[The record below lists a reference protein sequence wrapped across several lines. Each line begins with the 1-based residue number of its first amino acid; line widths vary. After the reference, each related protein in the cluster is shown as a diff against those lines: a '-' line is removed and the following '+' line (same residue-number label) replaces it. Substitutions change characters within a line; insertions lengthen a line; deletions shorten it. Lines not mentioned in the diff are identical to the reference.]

1 MSISDYLRK
10 KEYIVSVNDFQ
21 YLGSIYDD
29 LETQGKTP
37 PNVELT
43 RSVDCLHRRS
53 TSRNTHYLLADW
65 EAGALRNDSRIKSV
79 TLAPRYLGIKSGTTN
94 TVQTSTG
101 WDKSSTTSNTMKN
114 WGLLRCV
121 EGTQRVGWGGTGYS
135 GGGVGTPAQTGT
147 VNLTQTGRNVDV
159 VICDENGL
167 VWNHP
172 EYAVN
177 ADGTGGSRA
186 VQYNWFQHNAE
197 IGNGANGT
205 YTYGTGS
212 HSTHVAGTVAGNT
225 QGWACSANIYNL
237 YYDTGTPVNEF
248 SLVFDYVRAFH
259 RNKSINNT
267 TSRKNPTIVNNSW
280 GMSIFPSEWSF
291 SDITAVTYRGTRYT
305 PNVGSPTFNGFSGV
319 CTANERLAVLA
330 GFENHGNRITT
341 VGPYTAP
348 GGSISTKPAT
358 WTQEGQQAYFIN
370 FLQPDNT
377 YQLTVQGPADLN
389 LIHNVA
395 IDALS
400 GTMSL
405 AGEIVIT
412 NSSAVEVYRF
422 TAVEQSTNNGGTIEI
437 IIDETLV
444 NLPAAE
450 IYTITFL
457 SVLDIA
463 EVSNPSFATA
473 MSLTVVTD
481 SHTATAAVTTITN
494 TLLGAGNL
502 TSSTTPTVGHNDDG
516 YWTLALPF
524 SIEYL
529 GTTYSTIY
537 VGTNHYVTFGSG
549 SVVYIGLN
557 ATTPNLPKI
566 MWSCADNSVQ
576 RIYYG
581 VEGAD
586 AGTYT
591 VTNSGVSAYT
601 INSSSNPT
609 LTLQRGGTY
618 TFNVSATGHPFW
630 IKTAQTTGTTDTYS
644 TGVTN
649 NGTASG
655 TITFTV
661 PNDAPSTLYYIC
673 ENHAPMTGVINIVAG
688 TRTYRVRVE
697 GAAATYGVL
706 GSPTMVNE
714 YVFYEA
720 TPAQI
725 DLQLGANGRKTV
737 GTGFTTE
744 QINSWGF
751 VAGQRIPA
759 RVPAC
764 DVDLEDLY
772 SEGIVMVGAAGNGRW
787 KHDVPGGDDWYNT
800 FEMASRYPDSV
811 AQPYFYMRGTSP
823 TANDNA
829 TVFGGEY
836 NLPAICVGS
845 VDTISTDQKVAYSD
859 CGPGVDIWAPGTYII
874 SSLPSGVNDPRN
886 GSYFLGKYSGTSM
899 ASPQVCGVLACAL
912 EIYPTMD
919 QSQAKSYIL
928 AYAKSNQLT
937 ATSGGTLDGQ
947 DLQGAANLFL
957 YYYKERAING
967 NTFPK
972 INYKPRPSTGAV
984 FPRPRIRR
992 TP

>member
-21 YLGSIYDD
+21 DLESIYDD

-37 PNVELT
+37 PTVELI
-43 RSVDCLHRRS
+43 RSVDCVHRRS

-65 EAGALRNDSRIKSV
+65 EADALRNDPRIKSV
-79 TLAPRYLGIKSGTTN
+79 TLAPRYLGIKSGTN
-94 TVQTSTG
+94 DTVQTSTA
-101 WDKSSTTSNTMKN
+101 WDKSGTTSNNMKN

-147 VNLTQTGRNVDV
+147 INLTQTGRNVDV
-159 VICDENGL
+159 VVCDLNGI

-177 ADGTGGSRA
+177 ADGTGGTRA

-205 YTYGTGS
+205 YSYGTGD

-225 QGWACSANIYNL
+225 QGWARSANIYNL
-237 YYDTGTPVNEF
+237 YYDTGTPVSEF

-259 RNKSINNT
+259 RNKAVNNT
-267 TSRKNPTIVNNSW
+267 TGRKNPTIVNNSW

-348 GGSISTKPAT
+348 GGSILTKPGT
-358 WTQEGQQAYFIN
+358 WTQEGQQAYFID
-370 FLQPDNT
+370 LSQPNSS
-377 YQLTVQGPADLN
+377 YQLTVQGPADLD

-395 IDALS
+395 IDAIS

-412 NSSAVEVYRF
+412 NSSAVEIHRF
-422 TAVEQSTNNGGTIEI
+422 TAVEQTTTNGGTIEI
-437 IIDETLV
+437 NINETLV
-444 NLPAAE
+444 NLPASDT
-450 IYTITFL
+450 YTVTFL
-457 SVLDIA
+457 TVINVSG
-463 EVSNPSFATA
+463 VSNPSFATA

-481 SHTATAAVTTITN
+481 SHLASASVTTITN
-494 TLLGAGNL
+494 TLLGAGSL
-502 TSSTTPTVGHNDDG
+502 ASSTTPTVGNNDDG

-537 VGTNHYVTFGSG
+537 VSTNHYVTFGSG
-549 SVVYIGLN
+549 STVWSGLN

-566 MWSCADNSVQ
+566 MWACADNSVQ

-581 VEGAD
+581 VEG
-586 AGTYT
+586 
-591 VTNSGVSAYT
+591 
-601 INSSSNPT
+601 
-609 LTLQRGGTY
+609 
-618 TFNVSATGHPFW
+618 
-630 IKTAQTTGTTDTYS
+630 TA
-644 TGVTN
+644 
-649 NGTASG
+649 
-655 TITFTV
+655 
-661 PNDAPSTLYYIC
+661 PN
-673 ENHAPMTGVINIVAG
+673 
-688 TRTYRVRVE
+688 RTYRVRVE
-697 GAAATYGVL
+697 GAASTSGTV
-706 GSPTMVNE
+706 GSPSMVNE

-720 TPAQI
+720 TPDQI

-744 QINSWGF
+744 QLNSWGF

-772 SEGIVMVGAAGNGRW
+772 SEGIIMVGAAGNGRW
-787 KHDVPGGDDWYNT
+787 KHDVPGGLDWSNT
-800 FEMASRYPDSV
+800 FEMASRYPASV

-823 TANDNA
+823 TANDTFQSYNIVCRTQSGQNGWFVTETPWGQLPSYVQIGWTIDMGA
-829 TVFGGEY
+829 WGTRTITDIYVYNGYTALALNGSAGFSQGQTYTLTDPTSY

-845 VDTISTDQKVAYSD
+845 VDTIATDQKVLYSD
-859 CGPGVDIWAPGTYII
+859 CGPGVDLWAPGTYII
-874 SSLPSGVNDPRN
+874 SSLPSGINDPRN
-886 GSYFLGKYSGTSM
+886 GSYFLGKFSGTSM

-912 EIYPTMD
+912 EIYPNMD
-919 QSQAKSYIL
+919 QTQAKAYIL
-928 AYAKSNQLT
+928 AYAKSDQLI
-937 ATSGGTLDGQ
+937 ATSGGAVDGQ

-957 YYYKERAING
+957 YYYKERAVNG

-984 FPRPRIRR
+984 YPRPRIRR
-992 TP
+992 TL

>member
-1 MSISDYLRK
+1 MSIADYLRK
-10 KEYIVSVNDFQ
+10 KEYIVSVNNFQ
-21 YLGSIYDD
+21 DLESIYDD

-37 PNVELT
+37 PNLELT
-43 RSVDCLHRRS
+43 RSIDCLHRRP

-65 EAGALRNDSRIKSV
+65 EADSLRNDSRIKSV
-79 TLAPRYLGIKSGTTN
+79 TLAPHYLGIKAGTTY
-94 TVQTSTG
+94 TIQTSTA
-101 WDKSSTTSNTMKN
+101 WDKSNAEGSNMKN

-121 EGTQRVGWGGTGYS
+121 EGTQRVGWGGTGYQGNGS
-135 GGGVGTPAQTGT
+135 GTAAQTGT
-147 VNLTQTGRNVDV
+147 IGLTQTGRNVDV
-159 VICDENGL
+159 VVCDLNGI

-177 ADGTGGSRA
+177 ADGTGGTRA
-186 VQYNWFQHNAE
+186 VQYNWYQHSAE
-197 IGNGANGT
+197 VGNGSNST
-205 YTYGTGS
+205 YVYGVGD

-225 QGWACSANIYNL
+225 QGWARSANIYNL
-237 YYDTGTPVNEF
+237 YYDTGEPLSYF
-248 SLVFDYVRAFH
+248 SLVFDYIRAFH
-259 RNKSINNT
+259 RNKSVNNAIG
-267 TSRKNPTIVNNSW
+267 RKNPTIVNNSW

-330 GFENHGNRITT
+330 GFENYGNRITT

-348 GGSISTKPAT
+348 GGSILTKPGT
-358 WTQEGQQAYFIN
+358 WTQEGQQAYFIE
-370 FLQPDNT
+370 LSRPDST
-377 YQLTVQGPADLN
+377 YQLTVQGPADLD

-395 IDALS
+395 IDAIS

-412 NSSAVEVYRF
+412 NSSAVEIHRF
-422 TAVEQSTNNGGTIEI
+422 TAVEQSTTNGGTIEI
-437 IIDETLV
+437 NINETLV
-444 NLPAAE
+444 NLPNADT
-450 IYTITFL
+450 YTVSFL
-457 SVLDIA
+457 SVINTA
-463 EVSNPSFATA
+463 GVSNPSFATA

-481 SHTATAAVTTITN
+481 STAATATVTTITN
-494 TLLGAGNL
+494 TLLGAGSL
-502 TSSTTPTVGHNDDG
+502 ASSTTPTVGGNDDG

-529 GTTYSTIY
+529 GTSYNTIY

-549 SVVYIGLN
+549 SSVYIGLN

-581 VEGAD
+581 TEGSGS
-586 AGTYT
+586 GTYT
-591 VTNSGVSAYT
+591 VTNTGASDYV
-601 INSSSNPT
+601 INSNSDPT

-618 TFNVSATGHPFW
+618 TFNVNASGHPFW
-630 IKTAQTTGTTDTYS
+630 IQTVAGAYS
-644 TGVTN
+644 SGNIYNTGVTN
-649 NGTASG
+649 NGAQNG

-661 PNDAPSTLYYIC
+661 PNNAPSTLYYVC
-673 ENHAPMTGVINIVAG
+673 QYHSLMQGTINIVAG
-688 TRTYRVRVE
+688 TRTYRVRLE
-697 GAAATYGVL
+697 GSAATSGTL
-706 GSPTMVNE
+706 GSPNMVNE

-720 TPAQI
+720 TPEQI

-744 QINSWGF
+744 QLNNWGF

-759 RVPAC
+759 RVPGC

-772 SEGIVMVGAAGNGRW
+772 SEGIIMVGAAGNGRW
-787 KHDVPGGDDWYNT
+787 KHDVPGGLDWNNS
-800 FEMASRYPDSV
+800 FEMASRYPGSL

-823 TANDNA
+823 TANDNVA
-829 TVFGGEY
+829 GGGNY
-836 NLPAICVGS
+836 DLPAICVGS
-845 VDTISTDQKVAYSD
+845 IDSIQIDQKVQYSD
-859 CGPGVDIWAPGTYII
+859 CGPGVDIWAPGTNII
-874 SSLPSGVNDPRN
+874 SALPSGTPDPRN
-886 GSYFLGKYSGTSM
+886 ASYYLGKYNGTSM

-912 EIYPTMD
+912 EIYPNMN
-919 QSQAKSYIL
+919 QSQAKAYII
-928 AYAKSNQLT
+928 AYAKSSQLI
-937 ATSGGTLDGQ
+937 ATSGGTVDGQ
-947 DLQGAANLFL
+947 DLQGAANLVL
-957 YYYKERAING
+957 YYYKERAVNG

-984 FPRPRIRR
+984 YPRPRIRR
-992 TP
+992 TL